1 MGVAWDNDVCRAK
14 LDFKNVSSQT
24 YVASFE
30 LPTDAYTDVT
40 LKINRC
46 IDLAAGQ
53 VDLFINGR
61 NLGDQEQ
68 RQHTSF
74 VKDFAPAPGRRIEIV
89 VRFQF

>member
-1 MGVAWDNDVCRAK
+1 MN
-14 LDFKNVSSQT
+14 
-24 YVASFE
+24 FE
-30 LPTDAYTDVT
+30 EIFRNFSVKCLVLET
-40 LKINRC
+40 LKPH
-46 IDLAAGQ
+46 
-53 VDLFINGR
+53 LFINGR